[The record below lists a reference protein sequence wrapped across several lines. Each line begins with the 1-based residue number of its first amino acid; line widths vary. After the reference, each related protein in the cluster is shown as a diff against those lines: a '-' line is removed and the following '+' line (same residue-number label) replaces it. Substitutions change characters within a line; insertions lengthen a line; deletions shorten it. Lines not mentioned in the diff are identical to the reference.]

1 MKRKMKRLS
10 SLLLTLCLTL
20 SLCLG
25 SAYAANRM
33 FSDSAGHWAEDIIQE
48 LAERGIIAG
57 YPDGTV
63 KPDNIITRGEFCAL
77 LARYLEIDTICE
89 EKETPIPM
97 LSGKGGATC

>member
-1 MKRKMKRLS
+1 MKRKMKKLS

-63 KPDNIITRGEFCAL
+63 KPDNSQKRHFIIHQSLVR
-77 LARYLEIDTICE
+77 TIYNAF
-89 EKETPIPM
+89 IWR
-97 LSGKGGATC
+97 